1 MQQRVILLARRR
13 ARPIRPHTAK
23 PLSPS
28 FQSPFALPGWGVT
41 GRSRGSVRLTSAKA
55 NLSERRREV
64 DAEAEEDELQ
74 KFRKD
79 KFHITYRR
87 SVDNTL
93 QVSGSLAWRIVAAMM
108 RWSMS
113 VASRAAESPA
123 CSSS

>member
-1 MQQRVILLARRR
+1 M
-13 ARPIRPHTAK
+13 
-23 PLSPS
+23 
-28 FQSPFALPGWGVT
+28 
-41 GRSRGSVRLTSAKA
+41 RLTSAKA